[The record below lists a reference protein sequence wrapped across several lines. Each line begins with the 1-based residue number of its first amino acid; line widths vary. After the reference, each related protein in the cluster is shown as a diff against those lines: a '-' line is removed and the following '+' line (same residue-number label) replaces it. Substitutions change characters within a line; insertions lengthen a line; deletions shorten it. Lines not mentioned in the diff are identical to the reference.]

1 MRLFVCVFII
11 STTFLLSSF
20 EKKSYISC
28 TFLDTLKKDT
38 LNIDTVG
45 ISKALSAE
53 QRYEAR
59 KKQYRT
65 IYMWGDNKKPVQIN
79 PLGGIAININKIYSH
94 FSKIGKNSRR
104 LQRVFENEYNI
115 ERTEVLWKPLTVDL
129 TNLKGDSLFYFQMYF
144 LPKPGFLENA
154 SYYEKVEYVV
164 KSMRIYRDSAAI
176 IHERMKLPRW
186 NTVKEQ

>member
-1 MRLFVCVFII
+1 
-11 STTFLLSSF
+11 
-20 EKKSYISC
+20 
-28 TFLDTLKKDT
+28 
-38 LNIDTVG
+38 
-45 ISKALSAE
+45 
-53 QRYEAR
+53 
-59 KKQYRT
+59 
-65 IYMWGDNKKPVQIN
+65 MWGDNKKPVQIN

-115 ERTEVLWKPLTVDL
+115 ERTKALWKPLTLDL

-144 LPKPGFLENA
+144 LPQPGFLENA

-176 IHERMKLPRW
+176 IHE
-186 NTVKEQ
+186 

>member
-1 MRLFVCVFII
+1 
-11 STTFLLSSF
+11 
-20 EKKSYISC
+20 
-28 TFLDTLKKDT
+28 
-38 LNIDTVG
+38 
-45 ISKALSAE
+45 
-53 QRYEAR
+53 
-59 KKQYRT
+59 
-65 IYMWGDNKKPVQIN
+65 MWGDNKKPVQIN

-129 TNLKGDSLFYFQMYF
+129 TNLKGDSLFYFQTYF
-144 LPKPGFLENA
+144 LPQPGFLENA

-186 NTVKEQ
+186 NSLKEQ